1 MDGHF
6 LNFVNFVN
14 FWTIFGQFSRSSKKK
29 LLFLTKKKK
38 KLFYDFLSSKIC
50 FLNEKFFSDNS
61 GKFLDNFW
69 TIFLFQL
76 CYFLWY
82 KRGNKKPWGD
92 PGVSWGVEGDPKDS
106 GETHRGDLV
115 DLGGPGG
122 GGPSWP
128 KLQYT
133 LILNN
138 GHLKACYICNI
149 ELSIKNLGGRR
160 PEGPGRDPERYPGF
174 AHCVGGGVL

>member
-50 FLNEKFFSDNS
+50 FLNEKFFSDNL
-61 GKFLDNFW
+61 GQFLDNFR

-76 CYFLWY
+76 CYILWH
-82 KRGNKKPWGD
+82 KSGNKKPKGG
-92 PGVSWGVEGDPKDS
+92 P
-106 GETHRGDLV
+106 R
-115 DLGGPGG
+115 GPGG
-122 GGPSWP
+122 FNGTPGIQGRPIVGDSVDLVEPGGVPVG
-128 KLQYT
+128 
-133 LILNN
+133 LNYITMPYSEYC
-138 GHLKACYICNI
+138 HLKSFCICKI
-149 ELSIKNLGGRR
+149 ELSIKNWGGR
-160 PEGPGRDPERYPGF
+160 PGGPGGDPEREPRGSR
-174 AHCVGGGVL
+174 GDLGT